1 MPVALTPNGY
11 ADGIALNEKD
21 GKEYFVMPEEGSM
34 KMRDFLHALD
44 DRRLCKV
51 AKSNQQLLTK
61 ILLPVDRSATFKD
74 RTLTWSLTF
83 LSLLMTLII
92 PSSVSPQKRSTRNR
106 TR

>member
-44 DRRLCKV
+44 DRRLCKFQ
-51 AKSNQQLLTK
+51 S
-61 ILLPVDRSATFKD
+61 PV
-74 RTLTWSLTF
+74 
-83 LSLLMTLII
+83 
-92 PSSVSPQKRSTRNR
+92 NNC
-106 TR
+106 